1 MQELCSAIS
10 RQCKSLKAQAADWQS
25 YFTRVETIG
34 NRETR
39 EKQKKLRALE
49 IKLRDLSASR
59 DYWKNR
65 AKIAEEKLQTANI
78 DTCCEKKRDSY
89 KRASKLKNK

>member
-1 MQELCSAIS
+1 MQELCSEIS

-39 EKQKKLRALE
+39 EKQKKLRTLE
-49 IKLRDLSASR
+49 IKVRDLSASR
-59 DYWKNR
+59 DYWK
-65 AKIAEEKLQTANI
+65 IEPKLL
-78 DTCCEKKRDSY
+78 KKNY
-89 KRASKLKNK
+89 KQRT